1 MAENPGEANLRTIQ
15 EVENNFMK
23 KHFKKYTDNKLKI
36 LLIGILFALPIAYY
50 LSPTL
55 TTAQQPP
62 LATIFSPASGDLKTD
77 EEKIIKLTLSSDSQI
92 SGLTLK
98 FQTSGGLTV
107 TDFRDALE
115 TDNNLNPFEYK
126 QLSETSGVSNPEVS
140 YIFTNPTQNL
150 PKVIN
155 LYMKIKGTTTG
166 QGKITLDYNTSQVLT
181 GSGNLSQ
188 IAPNQSA
195 EFNLNLNQSSPNF
208 IDLSSIPA
216 INYPSNTAT
225 INLKLKLLG
234 SAAAAGT
241 KLKATAVAVGRVG
254 DAKYETPIREFD
266 LFAVGNNLF
275 SGTVAFPNFKD
286 GTKFSL
292 MLKVDNYLLR
302 RICASDASETKPG
315 EYSCADPKLT
325 IRQGNNSFD
334 FSGVSLLPGDLGQTD
349 GLLNGYDLSIVRNNL
364 NKNTKEAVSLADL
377 NYDGQVDQKDFDLI
391 QFVAGSTGREADQ

>member
-1 MAENPGEANLRTIQ
+1 
-15 EVENNFMK
+15 MK
-23 KHFKKYTDNKLKI
+23 EYFKRSISYKLKI
-36 LLIGILFALPIAYY
+36 LLIGILFALPLTYY

-62 LATIFSPASGDLKTD
+62 LTTLFSPSTGDLKTD
-77 EEKIIKLTLSSDSQI
+77 EEKIIKLTLSSDNQI

-126 QLSETSGVSNPEVS
+126 QLSENSGGPNPEVS

-150 PKVIN
+150 PKVIT
-155 LYMKIKGTTTG
+155 LYMRIKGTTTG

-181 GSGNLSQ
+181 GSSSLSQ

-195 EFNLNLNQSSPNF
+195 AFNLNRDQSTPNF
-208 IDLSSIPA
+208 IDLASIPA
-216 INYPSNTAT
+216 INYPSTTAN
-225 INLKLKLLG
+225 INLRLKLFG
-234 SAAAAGT
+234 SAAAART

-254 DAKYETPIREFD
+254 DAKFETPIREFD
-266 LFAVGNNLF
+266 LTAAGNNLF

-292 MLKVDNYLLR
+292 MIKIDNYLLR
-302 RICASDASETKPG
+302 RI
-315 EYSCADPKLT
+315 
-325 IRQGNNSFD
+325 
-334 FSGVSLLPGDLGQTD
+334 
-349 GLLNGYDLSIVRNNL
+349 
-364 NKNTKEAVSLADL
+364 
-377 NYDGQVDQKDFDLI
+377 
-391 QFVAGSTGREADQ
+391 